1 MGIFFIDFILLNSY
15 NIFMNEMLLV
25 NRVAFSIGGVD
36 IYWYGVVICLAILAV
51 VVVAML
57 LCKRKNLQTDL
68 PLNVALVILPTG
80 ILCGRLFAVMFDD
93 SLSIDQYFNFRTGGM
108 SIIGAIVGGAIG
120 LTIYCLIKKEKNPL
134 LLFDVLCSVLLL
146 AQAIGR
152 WGNYFNGEV
161 YGQVIEASSV
171 FARFPFAV
179 EIDGTF
185 YQALFFYESCL
196 DLFGFAFTATT
207 FLYEKNYGYTTAFYL
222 TYYGIVR
229 TILEPLRQPEF
240 IYQVGGIELSRLLS
254 IFMIVIGVIMFF
266 VLYFRNKKKAT
277 NGKNEKN
284 S

>member
-1 MGIFFIDFILLNSY
+1 
-15 NIFMNEMLLV
+15 MNEMLLV

-161 YGQVIEASSV
+161 YGQVIEHFIRRCSFMNLV
-171 FARFPFAV
+171 W
-179 EIDGTF
+179 T
-185 YQALFFYESCL
+185 CL
-196 DLFGFAFTATT
+196 GL
-207 FLYEKNYGYTTAFYL
+207 L
-222 TYYGIVR
+222 
-229 TILEPLRQPEF
+229 LRQQHF
-240 IYQVGGIELSRLLS
+240 C
-254 IFMIVIGVIMFF
+254 M
-266 VLYFRNKKKAT
+266 KKTMAIQPPFT
-277 NGKNEKN
+277 
-284 S
+284 